1 MAGEALIYGHVSCAM
16 PVTFMVL
23 MVIFESGMF
32 GSMGAVASIMTIPVK
47 PEHWASPFMSTLTP
61 AGTGCAE
68 NGFPTDHR
76 TGVAAVMGSILKFPM
91 AVNCTMPP
99 EFLGSAEAGDTVM
112 LCIWRADIIIME
124 LPPQET
130 TIKRTAA
137 IAGKNNALW
146 VADLWTNG
154 PLRNVLRIEN
164 LRIDTSKS
172 TAEKGKK

>member
-1 MAGEALIYGHVSCAM
+1 M
-16 PVTFMVL
+16 
-23 MVIFESGMF
+23 
-32 GSMGAVASIMTIPVK
+32 SM
-47 PEHWASPFMSTLTP
+47 LTP

-76 TGVAAVMGSILKFPM
+76 TGVAAIMGSMLKFPV
-91 AVNCTMPP
+91 AINCTMPP
-99 EFLGSAEAGDTVM
+99 EFLGSAETGDTVM

-137 IAGKNNALW
+137 IAGKSNALW
-146 VADLWTNG
+146 VADLRTDDLRTNG
-154 PLRNVLRIEN
+154 SLMNALRIED

-172 TAEKGKK
+172 TAEKGNR

>member
-1 MAGEALIYGHVSCAM
+1 M
-16 PVTFMVL
+16 
-23 MVIFESGMF
+23 
-32 GSMGAVASIMTIPVK
+32 SM
-47 PEHWASPFMSTLTP
+47 LTP
-61 AGTGCAE
+61 AGTGCAV
-68 NGFPTDHR
+68 NGFPIDHR

-112 LCIWRADIIIME
+112 LCIWRAGIIIME

-146 VADLWTNG
+146 VADLRTDDLRTNG
-154 PLRNVLRIEN
+154 PLMNALRIV
-164 LRIDTSKS
+164 RIDTSKS

>member
-1 MAGEALIYGHVSCAM
+1 M

-23 MVIFESGMF
+23 IVIFESGMF
-32 GSMGAVASIMTIPVK
+32 ESMGAVASIMTIPLK
-47 PEHWASPFMSTLTP
+47 PEHWARPFISTLTP

-76 TGVAAVMGSILKFPM
+76 TGVAAIMGSILKFPM

-137 IAGKNNALW
+137 IAGKNNALYMD
-146 VADLWTNG
+146 DLRTND
-154 PLRNVLRIEN
+154 PLMDALRIEV
-164 LRIDTSKS
+164 LRIDTPKS
-172 TAEKGKK
+172 TAEKGKR